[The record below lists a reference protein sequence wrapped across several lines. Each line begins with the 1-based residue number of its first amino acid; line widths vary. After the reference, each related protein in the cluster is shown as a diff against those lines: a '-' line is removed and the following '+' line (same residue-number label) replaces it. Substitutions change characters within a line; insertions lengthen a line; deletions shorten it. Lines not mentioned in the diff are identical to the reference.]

1 VTAARTDDPARPEW
15 AEGPGARGQGGR
27 AWAIAR
33 VNMVRLRGD
42 RRSAFAGLVLPILIM
57 ILVGVIFGGGASRLG
72 VGVVDLDHSP
82 VSARAVTLFERS
94 SNLHVRH
101 YSTDAKAAG
110 ALRRGLVLGG
120 VSLPSGYAAAVQA
133 GRRPSV
139 FLLYNAGQ
147 VQSEEARADLVAVLA
162 QVDAEVSAARFA
174 QAGTGLPFRL
184 GLARAEAIDDAAYRA
199 SLRRPEPAKIS
210 PFAYTA
216 PSNLVLFTFIM
227 AMAVSAGF
235 VQSRRLGVVRRML
248 STPTSPLAVIGGESA
263 GILGVALGQGIFLF
277 LVGALILR
285 VHWGDPLGVALVI
298 IVQSLAAAG
307 AGLLVGTLAR
317 TQEQALA
324 IAIPTGIAAGMLGGC
339 MWSLDIVGP
348 TMRAVG
354 HFVPQAWSMDAFV
367 ALSYHHAGL
376 GRIGGD
382 LAALAGFAVVLGG
395 AGALMLR
402 RSVAADH

>member
-1 VTAARTDDPARPEW
+1 MS
-15 AEGPGARGQGGR
+15 GSGSGSGGQAGR

-33 VNMVRLRGD
+33 VNMARLRGD
-42 RRSAFAGLVLPILIM
+42 RRAAFAGLVLPILIM
-57 ILVGVIFGGGASRLG
+57 ILVGVVFGGGANRLG
-72 VGVVDLDHSP
+72 VGVVDLDHSAL
-82 VSARAVTLFERS
+82 SARAVSLFERS
-94 SNLHVRH
+94 SNLHIRH
-101 YSTDAKAAG
+101 YSTNAKAAG

-120 VSLPSGYAAAVQA
+120 LGLPAGYGAAVED

-139 FLLYNAGQ
+139 FVLYNAGQ
-147 VQSEEARADLVAVLA
+147 VQSEEARADLVGVLA

-174 QAGTGLPFRL
+174 EARTGLSFHAAM
-184 GLARAEAIDDAAYRA
+184 GRAEAIDDSAYRA
-199 SLRRPEPAKIS
+199 SLRRPAPAKLS

-263 GILGVALGQGIFLF
+263 GILGVALGQGVFLL
-277 LVGALILR
+277 LVGALVLR
-285 VHWGDPLGVALVI
+285 VHWGDPLAVALVI

-307 AGLLVGTLAR
+307 GGLLVGTLAR
-317 TQEQALA
+317 TPEQALA
-324 IAIPTGIAAGMLGGC
+324 IAIPTGIAFGMLGGC

-354 HFVPQAWSMDAFV
+354 HIVPQAWSMDAFI
-367 ALSYHHAGL
+367 ALTLHHGGL
-376 GRIGGD
+376 GSVAVD
-382 LAALAGFAVVLGG
+382 LAALAGYAVVLGG

-402 RSVAADH
+402 RSVAADR